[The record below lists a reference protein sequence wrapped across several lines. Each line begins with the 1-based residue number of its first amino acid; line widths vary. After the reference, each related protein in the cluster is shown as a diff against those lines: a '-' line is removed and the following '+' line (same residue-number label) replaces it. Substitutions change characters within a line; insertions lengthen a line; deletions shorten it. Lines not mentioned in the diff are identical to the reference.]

1 MEKNNNYKKPE
12 QAQPQ
17 KKGFAA
23 LNGYHKAA
31 WALFAAAVLLV
42 SIVLIIS
49 IPKKDKVSYEL
60 PKLTEAG
67 TYADII
73 IENYGVITVKLDAKT
88 APITVEN
95 FVKLANEGFY
105 DGLTFHRIIEGFM
118 MQGGDPKGNGTGG
131 NEDENGKELNIKG
144 EFKLNGVEN
153 NISHKAGVISM
164 ARSGSNYEEY
174 LSKGYSVE
182 EIAENLGVSVET
194 VKANLEQAFNS
205 ASSQFFIMHADN
217 AGLDGSYAAF
227 GYVVHGLEIV
237 DKVCKDAE
245 PTDNNGTISKS
256 DQPVIR
262 TVSIR
267 EIK

>member
-1 MEKNNNYKKPE
+1 MYNVKNTNQKGNTMEKNNNSPKSE
-12 QAQPQ
+12 QAQPV

-23 LNGYHKAA
+23 RNGYHKAA
-31 WALFAAAVLLV
+31 LALLIAVVLLV
-42 SIVLIIS
+42 SVS
-49 IPKKDKVSYEL
+49 CKDMYAL

-73 IENYGVITVKLDAKT
+73 IENYGVITVKLDAQT
-88 APITVEN
+88 APITVAN

-105 DGLTFHRIIEGFM
+105 NGLTFHRIMEGFM

-131 NEDENGKELNIKG
+131 SDDKIKG
-144 EFKLNGVEN
+144 EFSANGVEN

-164 ARSGSNYEEY
+164 ARSGSSYESY
-174 LSKGYSVE
+174 IAYGYTVEKIAQATGKTVE
-182 EIAENLGVSVET
+182 EI
-194 VKANLEQAFNS
+194 QASLDNAYNS
-205 ASSQFFIMHADN
+205 ASSQFFIMHANN

-245 PTDNNGTISKS
+245 PTDSNGTISKS

-262 TVSIR
+262 SISIR
-267 EIK
+267 EIQ